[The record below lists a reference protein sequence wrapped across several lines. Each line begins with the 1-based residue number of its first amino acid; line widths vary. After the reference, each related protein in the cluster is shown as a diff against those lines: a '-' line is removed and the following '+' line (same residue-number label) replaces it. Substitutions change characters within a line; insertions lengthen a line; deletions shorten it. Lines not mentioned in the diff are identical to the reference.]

1 MSRIGTRIHLS
12 ISKDVKQDISK
23 RKDFNAS
30 KFFET
35 KYREE
40 FMNKQA
46 IRARITKYK
55 EELRE
60 MQDRLMSMTNVEV
73 ATPELSSNRCQI
85 CTMFFSED
93 IAIRKKI
100 HVHGSLYVCA
110 QCKQENA
117 IYIQKLVDE
126 MKAKEKPE

>member
-1 MSRIGTRIHLS
+1 MARLGTRIHLS
-12 ISKDVKQDISK
+12 ISKELGKNIKK

-40 FMNKQA
+40 FLNKQA
-46 IRARITKYK
+46 IKSKIIEYT
-55 EELRE
+55 EGLRE
-60 MQDRLMSMTNVEV
+60 LKDRLMDMTDVEV
-73 ATPELSSNRCQI
+73 ATPELGANRCQI

-100 HVHGSLYVCA
+100 HIYKSLYVCA
-110 QCKQENA
+110 QCKQEQNDA
-117 IYIQKLVDE
+117 IKKLVEE
-126 MKAKEKPE
+126 MKTNEN